1 MKYYI
6 SYFYQVRFMK
16 PYHIPLSTAI
26 WGPSWYKQGNP
37 WVDKNGVM
45 NGLRADVFAPDQ
57 SCEGLCRGREDCS
70 IYPSVPPWDDLAQ
83 TCPFLQAYWKQLS
96 NLNFQEIISRCENLA
111 QRVKS
116 YLNFSQEPVI
126 ILLVHEAPNNP
137 CSERRIIQKWFA
149 TNGVELKEWNKNLSC

>member
-1 MKYYI
+1 
-6 SYFYQVRFMK
+6 
-16 PYHIPLSTAI
+16 
-26 WGPSWYKQGNP
+26 
-37 WVDKNGVM
+37 M

-70 IYPSVPPWDDLAQ
+70 IYPSIPPWDDLAQ